1 MAARTGVL
9 SILDASSGERLA
21 EVRQLFEEYAASV
34 GVDLCFQGF
43 AQELATLPGRYEP
56 PRGRL
61 LLARWNLEAAGCVA
75 LQPLQNGICEMKRL
89 YVRPDYRRY
98 GVGRALAEHVIGQ
111 AGAAGYSSMR
121 LDSLPSMGP
130 AIQLYRRLGFRDIA
144 PYRPNPVPGAVFLEL
159 PLAAQTTS

>member
-1 MAARTGVL
+1 ML
-9 SILDASSGERLA
+9 SILDASSGAGLL
-21 EVRQLFEEYAASV
+21 EVHQLFEEYAASV

-43 AQELATLPGRYEP
+43 AQELATLPGRYQP

-61 LLARWNLEAAGCVA
+61 LLARWNQQAAGCVA
-75 LQPLQNGICEMKRL
+75 LQPLENGICEMKRL

-98 GVGRALAEHVIGQ
+98 GVGRALAEHVIGE

-121 LDSLPSMGP
+121 LDSLPSMGA

-144 PYRPNPVPGAVFLEL
+144 PYRPNPIPGAVFLEL
-159 PLAAQTTS
+159 SLAGQTTP

>member
-1 MAARTGVL
+1 ML
-9 SILDASSGERLA
+9 SILDASSGKGLV
-21 EVRQLFEEYAASV
+21 EVRQLFEEYAGSI

-43 AQELATLPGRYEP
+43 DQELATLPGRYAP
-56 PRGRL
+56 PQGRM
-61 LLARWNLEAAGCVA
+61 LLARWNQEAAGCVA

-98 GVGRALAEHVIGQ
+98 GVGRALAEHLIGE

-121 LDSLPSMGP
+121 LDSLPSMGQ

-159 PLAAQTTS
+159 PLAGQPTS

>member
-61 LLARWNLEAAGCVA
+61 LLARWNPEAAGCVA

>member
-1 MAARTGVL
+1 
-9 SILDASSGERLA
+9 
-21 EVRQLFEEYAASV
+21 VRQLFEEYAGSI

-43 AQELATLPGRYEP
+43 DQELATLPGRYAP
-56 PRGRL
+56 PQGRM
-61 LLARWNLEAAGCVA
+61 LLARWNQEAAGCVA

-98 GVGRALAEHVIGQ
+98 GVGRALAEHLIGE

-121 LDSLPSMGP
+121 LDSLPSMGQ

-159 PLAAQTTS
+159 PLAGQPTS

>member
-1 MAARTGVL
+1 MLTIV
-9 SILDASSGERLA
+9 DASSGERLA
-21 EVRQLFEEYAASV
+21 EVRQLFQEYAASV

-43 AQELATLPGRYEP
+43 AQELEALPGRYEP
-56 PRGRL
+56 PEGRL
-61 LLARWNLEAAGCVA
+61 LLALWNQEAAGCVA
-75 LQPLQNGICEMKRL
+75 LQPLLNDICEMKRL

>member
-1 MAARTGVL
+1 ML

-21 EVRQLFEEYAASV
+21 EVRQLFQEYAASV

-43 AQELATLPGRYEP
+43 AQELEALPGRYEP
-56 PRGRL
+56 PQGRL
-61 LLARWNLEAAGCVA
+61 LLACWNEEAAGCVA
-75 LQPLQNGICEMKRL
+75 LQPFQNGICEMKRL
-89 YVRPDYRRY
+89 YVRPEYRRY

-111 AGAAGYSSMR
+111 AAAAGYSSMR
-121 LDSLPSMGP
+121 LDSLPSMEP